1 MATAMVSLLTGRPV
15 VSDLA
20 MTGEMTLRGKVLPVG
35 GVKEKVLAAARSGI
49 SRVIMPARNEKDLMD
64 IPEKVREKLEIL
76 FVDNIDK
83 VFELALTAPKKEAKP
98 KAKPKPKV
106 KPKLDGRETGSA
118 PATA

>member
-1 MATAMVSLLTGRPV
+1 VSLLTGRPV

-49 SRVIMPARNEKDLMD
+49 SRVLLPARNEKDLMD
-64 IPEKVREKLEIL
+64 IPEEVREKLEII

-83 VFELALTAPKKEAKP
+83 VLELALRKPNKTAKP
-98 KAKPKPKV
+98 KAKAKPKA
-106 KPKLDGRETGSA
+106 GGHETA
-118 PATA
+118 PPPATA